1 MFCDNITI
9 LKHGYI
15 FKLLN
20 TEYKYFYCIFQNN
33 VV

>member
-20 TEYKYFYCIFQNN
+20 TEYKVFVLYFSK
-33 VV
+33 